1 MNYYYILLY
10 ILICII
16 IFFVLFMP
24 HELFWFLFEVVY
36 NNITDINDPN
46 FTGGV
51 SYHFNPLRHF
61 FTPSVI

>member
-1 MNYYYILLY
+1 
-10 ILICII
+10 
-16 IFFVLFMP
+16 MP

-61 FTPSVI
+61 FHAIGHLK